1 MVIFAEISVF
11 VKRRKAIK
19 QIGLGL
25 SAGLIMPQF
34 LASCSKVDPGPEV
47 PFDGIVAIIGAGAA
61 GLYVADILR
70 AKGIEVAIY
79 EATNQGGG
87 RVKSLRNQ
95 IDFQSLYGS
104 STLLDFGVDFPLEMG
119 ADTVVGTDSILGK
132 IVSTGQ
138 IPTSDLSLASHKY
151 ILGNQSKSAIE
162 WQSDADFASAQNFIN
177 AVQNYAGADVSVEQA
192 AAGIASR
199 AQGILNS
206 QIGNTYG
213 SSNNR
218 IGILPL
224 FKAIKKRT
232 HDGKMLLPKSNP
244 LQDILLS
251 RFSLVT
257 PYIKFNT
264 PIKSVNYSGD
274 VILLTDK
281 SGNQFEAKK
290 VIVTVPI
297 SIVKSGAI
305 SFSPGLPA
313 SMTGSLN
320 KFGMDSSMKFIFDFK
335 KNFWGDGSGF
345 VWGGTTAPQYL
356 NTGVGR
362 STLSRTLAIT
372 VNGPAAAT
380 LSAMTREN
388 QLKAILAEL
397 DSVYAGQASQFLRY
411 TLSDNGVTPAPPVY
425 PIVAVKDWGKDEY
438 AKGGQSYP
446 LPGATDDD
454 RVNIG
459 QPINKKLFFAGEAT
473 DVSGD
478 AGTINGALASA
489 ERAANEVINSILEA

>member
-1 MVIFAEISVF
+1 
-11 VKRRKAIK
+11 
-19 QIGLGL
+19 
-25 SAGLIMPQF
+25 
-34 LASCSKVDPGPEV
+34 
-47 PFDGIVAIIGAGAA
+47 
-61 GLYVADILR
+61 
-70 AKGIEVAIY
+70 
-79 EATNQGGG
+79 
-87 RVKSLRNQ
+87 
-95 IDFQSLYGS
+95 
-104 STLLDFGVDFPLEMG
+104 
-119 ADTVVGTDSILGK
+119 
-132 IVSTGQ
+132 
-138 IPTSDLSLASHKY
+138 
-151 ILGNQSKSAIE
+151 
-162 WQSDADFASAQNFIN
+162 
-177 AVQNYAGADVSVEQA
+177 

-388 QLKAILAEL
+388 QIKAILAEL

-454 RVNIG
+454 RINIG
-459 QPINKKLFFAGEAT
+459 QPINKKIFFAGEAT